1 MKEKYTVY
9 YNDEVNEPAVMF
21 SAETLEKCKTWIDGM
36 LEGKIPVD
44 DEHACTDDV
53 LYSSKTFLY
62 EVYEGDMIV
71 ETDEEDEEPEWKDPC
86 YTSNYYYRD

>member
-53 LYSSKTFLY
+53 FYSSKTFLY

-71 ETDEEDEEPEWKDPC
+71 EEDGEAIYKDFC
-86 YTSNYYYRD
+86 YTSDYYYTN